1 MRLCNILTK
10 GQQRTG
16 DVAKPAKYT
25 NAANPD
31 GGYLWDFNQIQPGW
45 DSYDIDYPLPVRI
58 IADTKDGRSEVLRGR
73 PPLLPLGAACRALAY
88 ALRPRSLLLSLSSQ
102 CRPHVMP
109 TPRYEYLYQ

>member
-58 IADTKDGRSEVLRGR
+58 IADTKDGEAKCYED
-73 PPLLPLGAACRALAY
+73 AAA
-88 ALRPRSLLLSLSSQ
+88 S
-102 CRPHVMP
+102 
-109 TPRYEYLYQ
+109 TPRYSAQSSGVCSPTPKPSSIAIVAMSSSCNAHSSL